1 MKILTVIPARRD
13 SKGIPGKNWKPLNG
27 KPLIGY
33 TIESALEVSNIQ
45 DICLTTNSLEVID
58 IAKNTYNLNIPF
70 VRPEELSTDFSPTR
84 DALLHTINY
93 FETTG
98 IQYDTMLLL
107 QPTSPF
113 RNKED
118 IIHCIQLFEKSNC
131 EMVVSVAESPVNPY
145 YNLYIEDEK
154 NNIHRAIPSNYSRR
168 QDCPPAYIITGSIYV
183 ISIEALKKNEIFHF
197 QSVKKVVT
205 SEKFNIDLDTETD
218 WKNAEKMLIE
228 K

>member
-13 SKGIPGKNWKPLNG
+13 SKGIPGKNWKLLNG

-33 TIESALEVSNIQ
+33 TIESALEVSKIE
-45 DICLTTNSLEVID
+45 DICLTTNSTEVID
-58 IAKNTYNLNIPF
+58 IAKNIYKLNIPF
-70 VRPEELSTDFSPTR
+70 VRPEELSTDFSPSR
-84 DALLHTINY
+84 DALLHAINY
-93 FETTG
+93 MEMNG
-98 IQYDTMLLL
+98 MQYDTMLLL

-113 RNKED
+113 RKKED
-118 IIHCIQLFEKSNC
+118 ILKCIQLFENSNC
-131 EMVVSVAESPVNPY
+131 EMVVSVAESPINPY

-205 SEKFNIDLDTETD
+205 SENFNIDLDTETD
-218 WKNAEKMLIE
+218 WKNAEKILIE